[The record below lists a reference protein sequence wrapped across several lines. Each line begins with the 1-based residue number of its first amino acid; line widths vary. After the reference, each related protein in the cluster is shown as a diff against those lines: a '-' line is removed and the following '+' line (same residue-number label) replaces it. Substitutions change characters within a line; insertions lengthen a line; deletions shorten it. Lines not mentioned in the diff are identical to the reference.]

1 MNYKELFRA
10 QLLRQSGFAQTHCC
24 IDMNK
29 FSSRNL
35 SGCFKLDDQY
45 IVYDMDEHSHL
56 QDVRIYHNPKDAYS
70 NLAKRLGF
78 TFELENV
85 VDYMEL
91 FKEQLLKQPLEVQKL
106 CSIYADNYYSLP
118 IPHLSGCF
126 QAEGQWIVYKYNE
139 KGYLGS
145 VKVFSNPNEAYSL
158 LAKQLGFTFEI

>member
-10 QLLRQSGFAQTHCC
+10 QVLRQSEFAQTHCC
-24 IDMNK
+24 IDMDK
-29 FSSRNL
+29 FSIYNK

-45 IVYDMDEHSHL
+45 IVYDVDEHSHL
-56 QDVRIYHNPKDAYS
+56 QDVRIYHDPKEAYS

-78 TFELENV
+78 TFKPEPV
-85 VDYMEL
+85 VDYVEL